1 MKKILITL
9 MFIGVLFAQDKKEVK
24 AYIMHNLEA
33 GSFDENAIMI
43 PANEKMNKMGK
54 KASDLPYATSLKKLY
69 EEGWE
74 IEEIFHDS
82 VNKGGSALVGMSE
95 SNKNRTIFIMVRE
108 SE

>member
-1 MKKILITL
+1 MKKILLTL
-9 MFIGVLFAQDKKEVK
+9 MFVGVLFAQEKKEVK

-54 KASDLPYATSLKKLY
+54 KPADLPYATSLKKLY

-82 VNKGGSALVGMSE
+82 VNKGGSALVGMSG